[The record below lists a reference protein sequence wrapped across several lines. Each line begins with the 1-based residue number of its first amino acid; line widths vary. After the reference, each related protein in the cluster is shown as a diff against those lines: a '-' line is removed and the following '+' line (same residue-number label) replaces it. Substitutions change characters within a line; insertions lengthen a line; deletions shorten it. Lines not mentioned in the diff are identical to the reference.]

1 MASVQVTSEIT
12 IDVDQLLR
20 GVAQLETSDLERFVE
35 QVNLIL
41 SQRKTTHQVESQLLQ
56 RIRQSL
62 PETTHQRYNQL
73 SEKLRSETIAPD
85 EHQELLSLI
94 DVVEQANV
102 DRLQCLVELAQ
113 LRQISLNDL
122 MKRAESGN
130 RSRQATV

>member
-122 MKRAESGN
+122 MK
-130 RSRQATV
+130 QLDIHPPQVYV